1 VSGGTVSQKGRL
13 ARDAVLGLAKTCA
26 KIRMSFDYIGN
37 ELGIP
42 GPEIPPLA
50 SLVNPAPS

>member
-1 VSGGTVSQKGRL
+1 VSQKGRF
-13 ARDAVLGLAKTCA
+13 ARDDVLGLAKTCA
-26 KIRMSFDYIGN
+26 KLRLSFFDHIGN